1 MYCIRCE
8 VKELEEENT
17 KSELNSTCDIPV
29 VCAPVEKALKLSE
42 TLYQTIFENTGT
54 ATIIGD
60 DDTTISLANTT
71 FERLSGYSKEELEG
85 KKSWTEFIDK
95 VDLEKMLSY
104 HHLRRIT
111 PDAVPKNYEL
121 KFINKKGEAHDI
133 NITVDVIPGTSKSVL
148 SFMDITDLKNAG
160 REVRKLNEGLEKRV
174 QERTAQLEAAN
185 RELEAFSYSVS
196 HDLRTP
202 LITIEGFVRLL
213 LRRYSPQLDEKGQRF
228 LNAIQKS
235 TKQMEQLID
244 DLLALSRL
252 KRKEYNVA
260 QIDMGELSKAVFS
273 ELKTVNPGRKLK
285 FNVEYLPDVQG
296 DASLMHQVFM
306 NLFSNAIKFTR
317 KRDIAVIEAGGSEG
331 EDENTYY
338 VKDNGVGFDMQD
350 ADKLFGVFQRFHS
363 ADEYEGTGIGLAIV
377 QRIIARHGGR
387 VWAEGKID
395 EGATFYFTLPK
406 VNEHRAV
413 SNEQ

>member
-1 MYCIRCE
+1 M
-8 VKELEEENT
+8 EEENT

-260 QIDMGELSKAVFS
+260 QIDMGELSKTVFS

-285 FNVEYLPDVQG
+285 FNVEHLPDVQG

-317 KRDIAVIEAGGSEG
+317 KRDVAVIEAGGSEG
-331 EDENTYY
+331 KDENTYY
-338 VKDNGVGFDMQD
+338 VRDNGVGFDMQD

-377 QRIIARHGGR
+377 QRIIARHGGK

>member
-1 MYCIRCE
+1 VRL
-8 VKELEEENT
+8 KNLEEENT

-260 QIDMGELSKAVFS
+260 QIDMGELSKTVFS

-285 FNVEYLPDVQG
+285 FNVEHLPDVQG

-317 KRDIAVIEAGGSEG
+317 KRDVAVIEAGGSEG
-331 EDENTYY
+331 KDENTYY
-338 VKDNGVGFDMQD
+338 VRDNGVGFDMQD

-377 QRIIARHGGR
+377 QRIIARHGGK

>member
-1 MYCIRCE
+1 M
-8 VKELEEENT
+8 EEEKI
-17 KSELNSTCDIPV
+17 KSELNSTCDVSV
-29 VCAPVEKALKLSE
+29 VCALVEDALKSSE

-54 ATIIGD
+54 ATIIGE

-71 FERLSGYSKEELEG
+71 FERLSGYSKQELEG
-85 KKSWTEFIDK
+85 KKSWTEFIEK
-95 VDLEKMLSY
+95 HDLEKMLNY
-104 HHLRRIT
+104 HHLRRIK

-121 KFINKKGEAHDI
+121 KFINRRGEIHDI
-133 NITVDVIPGTSKSVL
+133 YITVDIIPGTYKSVL

-174 QERTAQLEAAN
+174 LERTAQLEAAN

-202 LITIEGFVRLL
+202 LITIEGFIRLL
-213 LRRYSPQLDEKGQRF
+213 LKRYSPQLDEKGQQF

-235 TKQMEQLID
+235 TKQMGQLIN

-252 KRKEYNVA
+252 KRQEYNVA
-260 QIDMGELSKAVFS
+260 PIDMGELSKTVFS
-273 ELKTVNPGRKLK
+273 ELKMINPGRKFK
-285 FNVEYLPDVQG
+285 FIAEELPRTHG

-306 NLFSNAIKFTR
+306 NLFSNAIKFSR
-317 KRDIAVIEAGGSEG
+317 KRDVAIIETGGFEG
-331 EDENTYY
+331 KDENTYY

-377 QRIIARHGGR
+377 QRIITRHGGR
-387 VWAEGKID
+387 VWAEGKVD
-395 EGATFYFTLPK
+395 EGATFYFTLP
-406 VNEHRAV
+406 R
-413 SNEQ
+413 

>member
-1 MYCIRCE
+1 
-8 VKELEEENT
+8 LEEENT

-260 QIDMGELSKAVFS
+260 QIDMGELSKTVFS

-285 FNVEYLPDVQG
+285 FNVEHLPDVQG

-317 KRDIAVIEAGGSEG
+317 KRDVAVIEAGGSEG
-331 EDENTYY
+331 KDENTYY
-338 VKDNGVGFDMQD
+338 VRDNGVGFDMQD

-377 QRIIARHGGR
+377 QRIIARHGGK

>member
-1 MYCIRCE
+1 MRL
-8 VKELEEENT
+8 KNLEEENT

-260 QIDMGELSKAVFS
+260 QIDMGELSKTVFS

-285 FNVEYLPDVQG
+285 FNVEHLPDVQG

-317 KRDIAVIEAGGSEG
+317 KRDVAVIEAGGSEG
-331 EDENTYY
+331 KDENTYY
-338 VKDNGVGFDMQD
+338 VRDNGVGFDMQD

-377 QRIIARHGGR
+377 QRIIARHGGK

>member
-1 MYCIRCE
+1 M
-8 VKELEEENT
+8 EEEKI
-17 KSELNSTCDIPV
+17 KSELNSTCDVSV
-29 VCAPVEKALKLSE
+29 VCALVEDALKSSE

-54 ATIIGD
+54 ATIIGED
-60 DDTTISLANTT
+60 NTTISLANTT

-85 KKSWTEFIDK
+85 RKSWTEFIEK
-95 VDLEKMLSY
+95 HDLEKMLNY
-104 HHLRRIT
+104 HHLRRIR
-111 PDAVPKNYEL
+111 PDVVPKNYEL
-121 KFINKKGEAHDI
+121 KFINRKREVHDI
-133 NITVDVIPGTSKSVL
+133 YITVDVIPGTYKSVL

-160 REVRKLNEGLEKRV
+160 REVRKLNKELEKRV
-174 QERTAQLEAAN
+174 LERTAQLEAAN

-213 LRRYSPQLDEKGQRF
+213 LKRYSPQLDEKGQQF

-235 TKQMEQLID
+235 TKQMGQLIN

-252 KRKEYNVA
+252 KRQEYSVTLIN
-260 QIDMGELSKAVFS
+260 MGELSRTVFA
-273 ELKTVNPGRKLK
+273 ELKMINPGRKLK
-285 FNVEYLPDVQG
+285 FIVKNFPEAQG

-306 NLFSNAIKFTR
+306 NLLSNAIKFSR
-317 KRDIAVIEAGGSEG
+317 KRDVAIIETGGLEG
-331 EDENTYY
+331 KEENTYY

-350 ADKLFGVFQRFHS
+350 ADKLFGVFQRLHS

-377 QRIIARHGGR
+377 QRIITRHGGK
-387 VWAEGKID
+387 VWAEGKVD

-406 VNEHRAV
+406 
-413 SNEQ
+413 